1 VIKRNFLIIL
11 ESRPELKNTVT
22 KPESMK
28 EGDLPKKK
36 NKPNHNPLPSI
47 RKETCMTKGKKKAKS

>member
-28 EGDLPKKK
+28 EGDLHKKK
-36 NKPNHNPLPSI
+36 INQITTPSQAS
-47 RKETCMTKGKKKAKS
+47 EKKHA